1 MICVAAVDGFSRQYC
16 EKYINLRKAE
26 YNRTVLF

>member
-1 MICVAAVDGFSRQYC
+1 MIHVPTVDGISRQYC

-26 YNRTVLF
+26 NNGAVVF